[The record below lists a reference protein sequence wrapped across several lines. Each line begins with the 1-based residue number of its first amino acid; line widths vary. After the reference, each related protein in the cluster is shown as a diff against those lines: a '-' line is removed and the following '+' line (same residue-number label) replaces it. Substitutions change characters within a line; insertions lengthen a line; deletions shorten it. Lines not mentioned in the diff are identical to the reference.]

1 MSSTVSPLLGVF
13 TATLLATIAC
23 QDDPATEPAPAVKP
37 APTLPLPAA
46 GDPLTWV
53 NPLIGSKGPGNVFVG
68 ASLPHG
74 AIKLGPDTANGG
86 GSLEGYTYE
95 SSKIEGFSHTH
106 LDGPGGSAYGYSQ
119 VLLLPQAG
127 TLVVEE
133 GKRPV
138 PFDRA
143 SEVLTPAYYAATLGT
158 AKIRAEV
165 TTTAHCG
172 RHRYTFAPGTTG
184 AERPRILVDL
194 GHTRGDSTGG
204 HVEVGG
210 AGLRARA
217 DYTVHP
223 VLTTLLSQTSPATGL
238 ATVFVSA
245 KFSRPIVAVGTAAEG
260 KVLAKADPAGS
271 AVLSQDG
278 QYLVAWTEFAPEAA
292 KETTVEACV
301 CLSWLS
307 QDTADGYANS
317 VACTASFEETR
328 SASESAWRALLDRVR
343 VEGASAAERIRLYTA
358 LYHSLLQPADYSE
371 QGQFWNGM
379 TNPPKIQSTEGRRY
393 FTDDWCSWDTART
406 THPLLTLIVPEVVE
420 DMAQSLVWQG
430 QANGFLPKCT
440 WQATGDSRVMTANF
454 PYATLA
460 AAIAKNLR
468 GFDTK
473 AALALMVKGAME
485 DVFPF
490 GDKGGCGYF
499 NQGTP
504 PSYVENGWVASECDT
519 GQAASMT
526 LEHAYHDWCL
536 AEAADALGDSATA
549 KKFRARSGNWRNQ
562 WNPVH
567 RFPQSRRA
575 DGSWVEPFDPKS
587 MLGFTEANAW
597 IYQWFVPHDPCGLA
611 DALGGRKAAI
621 QRLDEFFAGHFDMS
635 NEPDFHA
642 PWLYQDLGRPDRT
655 VEVLDGLLKQH
666 FSSDPGGLPGNDD
679 AGATSA
685 WYALAALGLYPVAPG
700 DDWWRISTPLYAKS
714 SLVVG
719 KAVVRIETTATQS
732 GDRYI
737 TAASWN
743 GKALVEPRIR
753 HLELAKGGVLL
764 LQLGAKPAQ
773 WAQQGLC
780 PSLAP

>member
-1 MSSTVSPLLGVF
+1 MPRFSRHMLGAVAA
-13 TATLLATIAC
+13 TAVAALACSAD
-23 QDDPATEPAPAVKP
+23 QEAPAAPAAKP
-37 APTLPLPAA
+37 LTVQPLASA
-46 GDPLTWV
+46 GDPLSWV
-53 NPLIGSKGPGNVFVG
+53 NPLIGSQGPGNVFVG

-86 GSLEGYTYE
+86 GSLEGYAYE

-127 TLVVEE
+127 TLVVDEA
-133 GKRPV
+133 KRPV

-143 SEVLTPAYYAATLGT
+143 GEVATPAYYAATLGP

-165 TTTAHCG
+165 TAAAHCG
-172 RHRYTFAPGTTG
+172 RHRYTFPAGSTG
-184 AERPRILVDL
+184 QDRPRILVDL

-204 HVEVGG
+204 HVELG
-210 AGLRARA
+210 ASGLRARA

-223 VLTTLLSQTSPATGL
+223 VLSTLLSQTSPATGL
-238 ATVFVSA
+238 ATVYVAAQFT
-245 KFSRPIVAVGTAAEG
+245 KPIVAVGVGAEG
-260 KVLAKADPAGS
+260 KVQAKADPVAS
-271 AVLSQDG
+271 ASLSSDG
-278 QYLVAWTEFAPEAA
+278 QYLVAWAEFAPEAA
-292 KETTVEACV
+292 TATTVEACV

-307 QDTADGYANS
+307 QSQADGYANS
-317 VACTASFEETR
+317 AACTASFEETR
-328 SASESAWRALLDRVR
+328 TASESAWRGLLDRVR
-343 VEGASAAERIRLYTA
+343 VEGAALGERIRLYTA

-379 TNPPKIQSTEGRRY
+379 TNPPKAQSTEGRRY
-393 FTDDWCSWDTART
+393 FTDDWCAWDTART
-406 THPLLTLIVPEVVE
+406 THPLLTLMEPEVVE

-473 AALALMVKGAME
+473 TALALMVKGANE

-504 PSYVENGWVASECDT
+504 PSYVEQGWVASECDT

-536 AEAADALGDSATA
+536 AQAADALGDAATA
-549 KKFRARSGNWRNQ
+549 KKFRARSDNWRNV
-562 WNPVH
+562 WNPAH

-611 DALGGRKAAI
+611 DALGGRTAAI

-642 PWLYQDLGRPDRT
+642 PWLYQDYGRPDRT

-666 FSSDPGGLPGNDD
+666 FSSEPGGLPGNDD

-700 DDWWRISTPLYAKS
+700 DDWWRISTPLFSQS
-714 SLVVG
+714 SLVIG
-719 KAVVRIETTATQS
+719 KAVVRIETASAQPT
-732 GDRYI
+732 DRYI
-737 TAASWN
+737 LAASWN
-743 GKALVEPRIR
+743 GKALEEPRIR
-753 HLELAKGGVLL
+753 HLDLAKGGTLKL
-764 LQLGAKPAQ
+764 ELGAKPATWGQ
-773 WAQQGLC
+773 HGLC
-780 PSLAP
+780 PKTAP

>member
-1 MSSTVSPLLGVF
+1 MTRWPRSFAS
-13 TATLLATIAC
+13 LLASALFAAAAC
-23 QDDPATEPAPAVKP
+23 QEEEDPPPAEAKTPAVD
-37 APTLPLPAA
+37 PLPSA
-46 GDPLTWV
+46 GDPLGWV
-53 NPLIGSKGPGNVFVG
+53 RPLIGSQGPGNVFVG

-95 SSKIEGFSHTH
+95 ASKIQGFSHTH

-127 TLVVEE
+127 TLVVDE

-138 PFDRA
+138 PFDRQ
-143 SEVLTPAYYAATLGT
+143 SEVATPAYYAATLGP

-165 TTTAHCG
+165 TAAAHCG
-172 RHRYTFAPGTTG
+172 RHRYTFVANSTG
-184 AERPRILVDL
+184 QERPRILVDL

-204 HVEVGG
+204 HLEIG
-210 AGLRARA
+210 ASGLRARA

-238 ATVFVSA
+238 ATVYVSA
-245 KFSRPIVAVGTAAEG
+245 QFSKPVVAVGTAKNG
-260 KVLAKADPAGS
+260 KVEGTADPAAGT
-271 AVLSQDG
+271 VLQNDG
-278 QYLVAWTEFAPEAA
+278 QYLLGWAEFAPEAA
-292 KETTVEACV
+292 KDTTVEACV

-307 QDTADGYANS
+307 QDQADGYAKS
-317 VACTASFEETR
+317 AGCTATFEDTR
-328 SASESAWRALLDRVR
+328 AASESAWRGLLDRVR
-343 VEGASAAERIRLYTA
+343 VEGASEPERIRLYTA

-371 QGQFWNGM
+371 EGQFWNGM
-379 TNPPKIQSTEGRRY
+379 SNPPKAQSTKGRRY
-393 FTDDWCSWDTART
+393 FTDDWCAWDTART
-406 THPLLTLIVPEVVE
+406 THPLLTLLEPEVVE

-430 QANGFLPKCT
+430 EANGFLPKCT
-440 WQATGDSRVMTANF
+440 WQASGDSRVMTANF

-473 AALALMVKGAME
+473 TALALMVKGATE

-504 PSYVENGWVASECDT
+504 PSYVEQGWVASECDS

-536 AEAADALGDSATA
+536 AEAADALGDPATA
-549 KKFRARSGNWRNQ
+549 KKFRARSGNWRNV
-562 WNPVH
+562 WNPAH

-611 DALGGRKAAI
+611 EALGGRAAAI

-642 PWLYQDLGRPDRT
+642 PWLYQDFGRPDRT
-655 VEVLDGLLKQH
+655 VEIVDGLLKQH

-700 DDWWRISTPLYAKS
+700 DDWWRISTPQFSKA

-719 KAVVRIETTATQS
+719 KQVLRIETVRAQPT
-732 GDRYI
+732 DRYI
-737 TAASWN
+737 AAATWN
-743 GKALVEPRIR
+743 GKPLSESRLR
-753 HLELAKGGVLL
+753 HLDLAKGGTLKL
-764 LQLGAKPAQ
+764 ELSAKPAE
-773 WAQQGLC
+773 WAKAGLC
-780 PSLAP
+780 AKLTP